1 MAIGNY
7 DELKK
12 VWAEILLEHWRRNEQ
27 VSVQKETLEKSD
39 GSTASYY
46 ELPKGAT
53 ELQHLISA
61 RDMNAQT
68 GEIFRAIYRYGRVSH
83 SDRKRDIKKVLFYAQ
98 AELERLEKLE

>member
-1 MAIGNY
+1 MLDKNGRV
-7 DELKK
+7 EK
-12 VWAEILLEHWRRNEQ
+12 VSAEE
-27 VSVQKETLEKSD
+27 VSRMKLFIASPNLEKSD

-46 ELPKGAT
+46 ELPEGAT

>member
-1 MAIGNY
+1 MY
-7 DELKK
+7 THDYMRR
-12 VWAEILLEHWRRNEQ
+12 WPFQAEDTANRP
-27 VSVQKETLEKSD
+27 SKETLEKSD